1 MTNKLTAHINQE
13 YIDSLIP
20 EKDSHYTAWG
30 NYDIIK
36 RYVESKR
43 KYNVY
48 LTGLSGCG
56 KTKSIEQVCAELQRP
71 MILLPITSETTE
83 RQLMGG
89 FVLQQGEFVWK
100 NGAVLEAMLIGAVL
114 ILDEIDK
121 GTSSLMCLQGILNGD
136 KRIYIKELGET
147 VVAKEGFQV
156 FATANTKGSGDDKGL
171 FNTSNILD
179 GALLDRFHAM
189 IDQGYPS
196 KSVEMNILKN
206 SGANITESDANII
219 TEISERTR
227 KLFEEDAIDDVISTR
242 QIINIAKTKEDIYY
256 DAEDPLYS
264 ALEASINRFSEQSK
278 DSIFAL
284 YTTLKNPEEAV
295 LETNEIQ
302 FELDIDSIPDFDSF

>member
-1 MTNKLTAHINQE
+1 MNTLTQHMTNE

-20 EKDSHYTAWG
+20 EKDSHYTPWG
-30 NYDIIK
+30 NYEIIK
-36 RYVESKR
+36 RYINSKR

-56 KTKSIEQVCAELQRP
+56 KTKSIEQACAELNRP
-71 MILLPITSETTE
+71 MILIPITSETTE
-83 RQLMGG
+83 RQLIGG

-100 NGAVLEAMLIGAVL
+100 NGAVLEAMLTGSVL
-114 ILDEIDK
+114 VLDEIDK

-136 KRIYIKELGET
+136 KKIFIKELGQS

-156 FATANTKGSGDDKGL
+156 FATANTKGSGDDKGI

-189 IDQGYPS
+189 IDQGYPD
-196 KSVEMNILKN
+196 KSVEMQILKQC
-206 SGANITESDANII
+206 GANISESDSDII
-219 TEISERTR
+219 CEISERTR
-227 KLFEEDAIDDVISTR
+227 KLFEEDGIDDVISTR
-242 QIINIAKTKEDIYY
+242 QVINIAKTKEDIYF
-256 DAEDPLYS
+256 DSEDPLYA

-284 YTTLKNPEEAV
+284 YRTLKNPEEV
-295 LETNEIQ
+295 KSKENKEIK
-302 FELDIDSIPDFDSF
+302 FEFDIDSIPDFEYL